1 VSLTS
6 HILVACFSASCCYIV
21 GEIRDDVANLIALTV
36 ATAILVMIP
45 GPNVALIVANSI
57 RYGFRMGART
67 ALGVTC
73 GNAIQLILVVLG
85 MAAIIELAAEAL
97 TWIRWAGVA
106 YLIYLG
112 IRTWHTPADDLSAVK
127 AAPAVFWRAVMI
139 AAINPKTLLFI
150 AAFLPQFVIVDA
162 GAMGHPAT
170 VAAVFLVVLLAGDLV
185 WALMAGSA
193 RSLLERCAQARNRI
207 TGGFL
212 FAAGVGL
219 ALSRR

>member
-1 VSLTS
+1 
-6 HILVACFSASCCYIV
+6 
-21 GEIRDDVANLIALTV
+21 VANLLTLAI

-57 RYGFRMGART
+57 RHGFRMGAMT
-67 ALGVTC
+67 ALGITF
-73 GNAIQLILVVLG
+73 GNALQLVAVVAG

-112 IRTWHTPADDLSAVK
+112 IRTWNEPADDLSKVT
-127 AAPAVFWRAVMI
+127 AAPTMFWRGCMI
-139 AAINPKTLLFI
+139 AAVNPKTLLFI
-150 AAFLPQFVIVDA
+150 AAFLPQFVVDNGSA
-162 GAMGHPAT
+162 SGQLST
-170 VAAVFLVVLLAGDLV
+170 VAAIFLAVLLLGDMI
-185 WALMAGSA
+185 WAASASSA
-193 RSLLERCAQARNRI
+193 RQLLDRLSGARNRI

-212 FAAGVGL
+212 VAAGVGL

>member
-1 VSLTS
+1 M
-6 HILVACFSASCCYIV
+6 
-21 GEIRDDVANLIALTV
+21 ANLIALSV

-57 RYGFRMGART
+57 RYGCRMGATT

-73 GNAIQLILVVLG
+73 GNAIQLVLVVAG
-85 MAAIIELAAEAL
+85 MAAIIEMAAEAL

-106 YLIYLG
+106 YLVYLG
-112 IRTWHTPADDLSAVK
+112 IRTWNTPADDLSTVK
-127 AAPAVFWRAVMI
+127 AAPAVFWRAVLI

-150 AAFLPQFVIVDA
+150 AAFLPQFIVLDS
-162 GAMGHPAT
+162 GVTGHPGT

-193 RSLLERCAQARNRI
+193 RQLLDRVAAARNRM

-212 FAAGVGL
+212 VAAGVGL
-219 ALSRR
+219 ALSRRSV

>member
-1 VSLTS
+1 M
-6 HILVACFSASCCYIV
+6 
-21 GEIRDDVANLIALTV
+21 ANLLALSV

-57 RYGFRMGART
+57 RYGFWTGATT

-73 GNAIQLILVVLG
+73 GNAIQLVLIVLG
-85 MAAIIELAAEAL
+85 MAAIIELAADAL
-97 TWIRWAGVA
+97 IWIRWLGVA

-112 IRTWHTPADDLSAVK
+112 IRTWNTPADDLSKVK

-139 AAINPKTLLFI
+139 AAVNPKTLLFI
-150 AAFLPQFVIVDA
+150 AAFLPQFVVEN
-162 GAMGHPAT
+162 GSVSGQFTLVAT
-170 VAAVFLVVLLAGDLV
+170 LFLTVLLLGDTI
-185 WALMAGSA
+185 WALTAASA
-193 RSLLERCAQARNRI
+193 RQVLDRFASARNRI

-212 FAAGVGL
+212 VAAGAGL